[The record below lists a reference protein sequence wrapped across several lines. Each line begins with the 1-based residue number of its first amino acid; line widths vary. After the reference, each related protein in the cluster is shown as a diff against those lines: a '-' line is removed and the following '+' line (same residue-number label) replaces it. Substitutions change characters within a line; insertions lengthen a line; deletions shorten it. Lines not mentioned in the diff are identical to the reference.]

1 MKFDVWDP
9 DVMRMEDIDEATG
22 LVEGAK
28 ATFVMKKES
37 GGGKLPIVC
46 VDVVENERFTF
57 KGSAAGGLMKFTGTI
72 VLDEKGPNET
82 LVQYKFGMKGLLGTL
97 FSTFNS
103 KAVVGGTEH
112 GLKNIIELS
121 EKARS

>member
-9 DVMRMEDIDEATG
+9 DVLRMEDIDETTG
-22 LVEGAK
+22 LAEGAK

-82 LVQYKFGMKGLLGTL
+82 LVQYNFGMKGLLGTL